1 MMAIKNNEA
10 TVHIKQCYL
19 EMFKDYP
26 DVVDVETM
34 REMLGGIHKSLAY
47 RLIRSNK
54 VKHLTYGSTY
64 RIPKLW
70 IIQYIQKQEKVNEIS
85 TRIIE
90 GRNNNEK
97 M

>member
-1 MMAIKNNEA
+1 MKNNNEA

-26 DVVDVETM
+26 DVVDVNTM
-34 REMLGGIHKSLAY
+34 CEMLGGIHKNFAY

-54 VKHLTYGSTY
+54 IKHLTYGSTY

-70 IIQYIQKQEKVNEIS
+70 IIQYIQEHKNICEIS
-85 TRIIE
+85 TRMID
-90 GRNNNEK
+90 GRNNNG
-97 M
+97 

>member
-1 MMAIKNNEA
+1 MKNNET

-34 REMLGGIHKSLAY
+34 REMLGGIHKSFAY

-54 VKHLTYGSTY
+54 IKHLTCFLQLCVHRQYGSLSH
-64 RIPKLW
+64 P
-70 IIQYIQKQEKVNEIS
+70 
-85 TRIIE
+85 E
-90 GRNNNEK
+90 G
-97 M
+97 

>member
-1 MMAIKNNEA
+1 MKNTET

-19 EMFKDYP
+19 EMFKDYA

-34 REMLGGIHKSLAY
+34 REMLGGIHKSLVY

-54 VKHLTYGSTY
+54 VKHLTFGSTY

-70 IIQYIQKQEKVNEIS
+70 IIQYIQKQEKINEIS
-85 TRIIE
+85 TRIIG
-90 GRNNNEK
+90 GRSNNEQ